1 MIDQVETISIA
12 DVQRLQTT
20 GFPWLY
26 FPPAIESRFE
36 RDTGRARCK
45 FLIVVGLSCLFMF
58 DLFLVRDYQMLR
70 DVFQQAVVVRLLILT
85 PLALAV
91 FTVLFFNPPAWL
103 RETMEATLMLMVVAG
118 ILYLLMAS
126 RSPLADH
133 AFYSLLLIVLF
144 SNLIQRV
151 RFWYAAVSSIAAMAL
166 TAAALPYIHAMP
178 VDTAL
183 GAMMSLGTA
192 TLLSLIANHNLE
204 HEQRRNYLVALR
216 EALHREHLVELNNEL
231 SLISTVD
238 AVTGL
243 ANRHRL
249 ERYLKGL
256 WETAPESRRPVAI
269 LMLDI
274 DHFKRF
280 NDHYGHQ
287 AGDQCLKK
295 VADVIR
301 SQLRA
306 KEDLA
311 ARYGGEEFIVVLPD
325 ASLLDGIRIGERIR
339 RALEALRLPHLAS
352 PEPHAV
358 TISIGVSCGTL
369 SASLSPHELIES
381 ADVALYN
388 AKNRGRNRTWPPIMA
403 SQATLVP
410 AMNAGREFASQGG
423 RKA

>member
-1 MIDQVETISIA
+1 MTDKVETISIA
-12 DVQRLQTT
+12 DVQRLQAA
-20 GFPWLY
+20 GSPWLY
-26 FPPAIESRFE
+26 FPPAIEARFE
-36 RDTGRARCK
+36 RDTGWARCK
-45 FLIVVGLSCLFMF
+45 FLIVVGLSCLLMF
-58 DLFLVRDYQMLR
+58 DLFLVRDYQMLP
-70 DVFQQAVVVRLLILT
+70 DVFPQAVVVRLLILT
-85 PLALAV
+85 PLALAM
-91 FTVLFFNPPAWL
+91 FAALSFNPRAWL
-103 RETMEATLMLMVVAG
+103 REAMEATLMLMVVSG

-126 RSPLADH
+126 HSPLADH

-151 RFWYAAVSSIAAMAL
+151 RFWYAAGSSFVAMGLA
-166 TAAALPYIHAMP
+166 AAALPYIATMP
-178 VDTAL
+178 ANTGL
-183 GAMMSLGTA
+183 GAMMSLVTA
-192 TLLSLIANHNLE
+192 TLLSLIANYNLE
-204 HEQRRNYLVALR
+204 HEQRRNYLTALR
-216 EALHREHLVELNNEL
+216 DALHREQLVELNKEL

-249 ERYLKGL
+249 ERYLEAL
-256 WETAPESRRPVAI
+256 WETGLESRRAVTM

-280 NDHYGHQ
+280 NDYYGHQ

-301 SQLRA
+301 AQLRA

-311 ARYGGEEFIVVLPD
+311 VRYGGEEFIVVLPD
-325 ASLLDGIRIGERIR
+325 SSLIDGIRIGERIR

-358 TISIGVSCGTL
+358 TVSIGVSCGTP
-369 SASLSPHELIES
+369 SESLSPHALIEA

-388 AKNRGRNRTWPPIMA
+388 AKNRGRNRIWPPIVA
-403 SQATLVP
+403 SDATLVP
-410 AMNAGREFASQGG
+410 AMDAGSDYASQGG